1 METFSPDVLREL
13 NEEIWQIQNELGES
27 TGRLLGL
34 LNYHQEKKH
43 LLSDLVIWW
52 SRGELGHP
60 GQPVRLHA
68 HCRSQARR
76 MRLENP
82 APPVPWVRFHRASK
96 Q

>member
-1 METFSPDVLREL
+1 
-13 NEEIWQIQNELGES
+13 
-27 TGRLLGL
+27 
-34 LNYHQEKKH
+34 
-43 LLSDLVIWW
+43 
-52 SRGELGHP
+52 
-60 GQPVRLHA
+60 VRLHA